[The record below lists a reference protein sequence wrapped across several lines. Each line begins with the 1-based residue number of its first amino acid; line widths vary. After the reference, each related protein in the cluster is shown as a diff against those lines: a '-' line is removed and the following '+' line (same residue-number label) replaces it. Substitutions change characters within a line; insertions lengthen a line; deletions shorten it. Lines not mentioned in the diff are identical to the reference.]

1 MDWYLVILAIVG
13 IIGIPIA
20 YKIDRKRRYHMD
32 NLAAE
37 VLDELEE
44 IAKST
49 KDDTGRKRFMQ
60 NM

>member
-20 YKIDRKRRYHMD
+20 CKIDRKRWYHVD

-37 VLDELEE
+37 LLDELEE
-44 IAKST
+44 IAKKNT
-49 KDDTGRKRFMQ
+49 KDDTGR
-60 NM
+60 